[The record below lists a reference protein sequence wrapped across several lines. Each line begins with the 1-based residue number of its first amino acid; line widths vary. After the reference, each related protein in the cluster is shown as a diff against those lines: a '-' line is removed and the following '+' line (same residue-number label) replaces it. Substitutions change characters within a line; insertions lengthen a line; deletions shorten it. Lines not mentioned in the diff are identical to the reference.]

1 MSELSRSDFRSGKPQ
16 TYAKRSIIRA
26 LVTGLV
32 YGVVVFLIYD
42 NIPRTAVLT
51 VPFVGLVAL
60 SYLMVNLFSD
70 INSLIEDRF
79 MEYERM
85 SVDAKT
91 DSQDVQD
98 VEVQPSVAS
107 DDSSMKI
114 TVENTSDDL
123 NTALSESSVINEYRF
138 DGDQVLIDSIDGNNM
153 DALSVVRDNATV
165 KGFSTE

>member
-1 MSELSRSDFRSGKPQ
+1 
-16 TYAKRSIIRA
+16 
-26 LVTGLV
+26 
-32 YGVVVFLIYD
+32 
-42 NIPRTAVLT
+42 
-51 VPFVGLVAL
+51 
-60 SYLMVNLFSD
+60 
-70 INSLIEDRF
+70 